1 MPMEFLNINNGGG
14 QGYGFILYQT
24 ESSQFPKE
32 IMIEKVLDRAQVNNI
47 FSFTVPILGL
57 KLPFCR

>member
-47 FSFTVPILGL
+47 F
-57 KLPFCR
+57 